1 MKEFVQS
8 FTSLTLGLS
17 VFSLQLLGDM
27 LTPAGPG
34 AHKAPATG
42 ALDSVTHATAEQFG
56 STLRA
61 TFRALDNVQRGA
73 TSLTFNILWPFG
85 HQGARR

>member
-27 LTPAGPG
+27 LTPVGPG
-34 AHKAPATG
+34 AHQAPATR
-42 ALDSVTHATAEQFG
+42 ALDSVTHATAAIRFHP
-56 STLRA
+56 SRHIS
-61 TFRALDNVQRGA
+61 RSR
-73 TSLTFNILWPFG
+73 
-85 HQGARR
+85 